1 MTLHFK
7 EKVYNHYLSE
17 LTVKIKS
24 LQDKLNELSESAKNE
39 TKSTAGDKHE
49 TALAMLQIEQ
59 EKIRSQHKEA
69 LEQKV
74 QLERINIQQSRV
86 NIAKGS
92 LIQTN
97 KGYFFL
103 SIALGKSIIDNLTV
117 FAISPQSPLGEKL
130 TGLSVND
137 VAEIKGINYLV
148 EAFL

>member
-7 EKVYNHYLSE
+7 EKVYHHYLSE

-103 SIALGKSIIDNLTV
+103 SIALGKSIIDHLTV

>member
-103 SIALGKSIIDNLTV
+103 SIALGKSKIDNLTV

>member
-39 TKSTAGDKHE
+39 TKNTAGDKHE

>member
-7 EKVYNHYLSE
+7 EKVYHHYLSE

-103 SIALGKSIIDNLTV
+103 SIALGKSKIDNLTV

>member
-39 TKSTAGDKHE
+39 TKNTAGDKHE

-97 KGYFFL
+97 RGYFFL
-103 SIALGKSIIDNLTV
+103 SIALGKSTIDNLTV